1 MNYSP
6 VPMPPVADPNRQQ
19 NQFITPM
26 PPLGHPNFSSPN
38 PPGYLGPPVA
48 QPINPDVAPIVP
60 KFSAIPL
67 NPPAPSQNQGLAQ
80 WMSNYMQHT
89 GFHGPTGMPVFTH
102 EGKHYIP
109 QVAQGDPLTTN
120 PDIGGTPMPP
130 THQPAQPFAYQT
142 FQNAL
147 NASGRG
153 TFGTPGTMSVGGFE
167 EPALPTNP
175 GPHNELGLDPGGT
188 GYPSGTLPPS
198 GSEPPPDGTGSNDY
212 GPNPTPTPPPNGAW
226 TDPNGNVWNPGA
238 HQYIAPSGQ
247 ITIDPGDHSN
257 DPRQPWEDQPPDD
270 SGIGTDP
277 SMPRVGGPRTG
288 SSTSSGPG
296 NISTTPGFLGNN
308 QYYNWGTGHVY
319 GLHNQGGFLRNFGG
333 EQQIRDPNKFGYN
346 GTGDAGRLI
355 NVNASHRD
363 TDPAMRNYLRAW
375 SAAHSSIFQPG
386 MQRGG

>member
-26 PPLGHPNFSSPN
+26 PPTVQPTLSNNST
-38 PPGYLGPPVA
+38 PGYLGPPVA
-48 QPINPDVAPIVP
+48 QPINQDVAPIAP

-102 EGKHYIP
+102 GGKHYIP

-130 THQPAQPFAYQT
+130 TAQQPFAYQT
-142 FQNAL
+142 FQNSL

-153 TFGTPGTMSVGGFE
+153 TPMIHTSHQDAVSLPTGGGPGGDIEPGVLPGTG
-167 EPALPTNP
+167 P
-175 GPHNELGLDPGGT
+175 GPSPT
-188 GYPSGTLPPS
+188 
-198 GSEPPPDGTGSNDY
+198 
-212 GPNPTPTPPPNGAW
+212 PNPTIPPIAEPPNTFGGRYDGGE
-226 TDPNGNVWNPGA
+226 TE
-238 HQYIAPSGQ
+238 
-247 ITIDPGDHSN
+247 T
-257 DPRQPWEDQPPDD
+257 
-270 SGIGTDP
+270 
-277 SMPRVGGPRTG
+277 GGPRTYG
-288 SSTSSGPG
+288 TNGDPIDENGTDWGNWQDLWQRPGNWADNPNYNPDTDSEPSSPNIAPRTISGPRTGGPTASGPG
-296 NISTTPGFLGNN
+296 NISTTPGFLGSN
-308 QYYNWGTGHVY
+308 QYYNWGTGHMY